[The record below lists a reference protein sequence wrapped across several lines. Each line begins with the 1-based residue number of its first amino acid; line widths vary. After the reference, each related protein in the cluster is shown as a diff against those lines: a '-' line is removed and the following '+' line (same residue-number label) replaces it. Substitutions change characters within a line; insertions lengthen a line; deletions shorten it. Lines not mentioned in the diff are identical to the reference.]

1 MKATHPAMGKKDANI
16 SSNYTCHLWLP
27 DGKLLVCTDQGEIL
41 LLEGGDFKFK
51 LNESPGNGFYIE
63 CI

>member
-27 DGKLLVCTDQGEIL
+27 DGKLLVCTD
-41 LLEGGDFKFK
+41 
-51 LNESPGNGFYIE
+51 
-63 CI
+63 